1 MCMAMNAQRLKTYS
15 GPYNDS
21 RYMALDV
28 PKATYTYKNAE
39 DGTRIFEGNFTWQ
52 CTHRANVA
60 YDRATGKFHND
71 NKVGLWTYTS
81 KSKGRTT
88 GSLAKACG

>member
-1 MCMAMNAQRLKTYS
+1 MCMAMSAQGLKTYS

-39 DGTRIFEGNFTWQ
+39 DGTRIFEGNFMS
-52 CTHRANVA
+52 RIIMVLS
-60 YDRATGKFHND
+60 RKLI
-71 NKVGLWTYTS
+71 V
-81 KSKGRTT
+81 
-88 GSLAKACG
+88 

>member
-1 MCMAMNAQRLKTYS
+1 MKRFLFCIVMLFCMCMTMNAQGLKTYS

-39 DGTRIFEGNFTWQ
+39 DGTRIFLAILLGNVLIGQT
-52 CTHRANVA
+52 
-60 YDRATGKFHND
+60 
-71 NKVGLWTYTS
+71 
-81 KSKGRTT
+81 
-88 GSLAKACG
+88 

>member
-1 MCMAMNAQRLKTYS
+1 MKRFLFCIVMLFCMCMAMNAQRLKTYS

-39 DGTRIFEGNFTWQ
+39 DGTRIFERQF
-52 CTHRANVA
+52 
-60 YDRATGKFHND
+60 Y
-71 NKVGLWTYTS
+71 
-81 KSKGRTT
+81 
-88 GSLAKACG
+88 LAMYS

>member
-1 MCMAMNAQRLKTYS
+1 MLFCMCMAMNAQRLKTYS

-52 CTHRANVA
+52 
-60 YDRATGKFHND
+60 
-71 NKVGLWTYTS
+71 
-81 KSKGRTT
+81 
-88 GSLAKACG
+88 